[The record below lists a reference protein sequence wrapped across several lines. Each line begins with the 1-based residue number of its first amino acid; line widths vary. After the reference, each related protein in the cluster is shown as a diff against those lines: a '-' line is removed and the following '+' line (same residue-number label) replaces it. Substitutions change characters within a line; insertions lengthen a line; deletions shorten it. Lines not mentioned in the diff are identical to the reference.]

1 VVSPGPSAAPQQS
14 CFHCGLPVAAGTNFG
29 VDYDGAR
36 RAMCCGGCEAV
47 ARAILAAGLADYYRH
62 RTALA
67 PTGHEIVP
75 ALLRE
80 AVVYDHP
87 DIQKSFV
94 RDVQGRTNA
103 AGGRMPGAAAPQRI
117 REASLILEGITCA
130 ACVWLNE
137 QHLRRQSGV
146 VAVNINYATHR
157 ARVQWDERATKLSD
171 LLLAVGQIG
180 YLAHPYDPG
189 RSQELLERE
198 RRTHLRRLGVAG
210 VLGAQV
216 MTLSVALY
224 VGDWSGSDAALR
236 TFFYWVSLL
245 LTAPVLAYS
254 AAPFLRAAWRDLA
267 NRRAGMDVPVS
278 LGLLTAFAGS
288 VWTTLTGQGV
298 AYYDSVTMFVFLL
311 LGARYFELAARKRST
326 EASEALV
333 KATPA
338 VATRL
343 TTRDGE
349 QQAEPV
355 AIAQLEPGDRVL
367 VRPGESIPADGVVV
381 AGISSV
387 NEALLTGE
395 SLPLA
400 KGVGASVIGGSI
412 NIESPLTVRVEK
424 TGQDTVLSAVLRLLD
439 RASAEKP
446 RLAQLADRVAAWFV
460 TALLVI
466 AAAVAIYW
474 WQLDPARVLP
484 ITIAVLVVTCP
495 CALSLATPTAL
506 TAATGALTRR
516 GLLATRGHALETLAR
531 ATHFVFD
538 KTGTLTRG
546 DLRLVQ
552 FQALSR
558 LSQAECLRI
567 AASLE
572 QHSEHPVGKALVA
585 AAPGLTAAPAEN
597 VRNTPGAGLEGAVAG
612 QTYYLGTTAFIEGRT
627 GRALDTQLKTALQAR
642 GTLVVL
648 ADDKALHAVFV
659 FDDPLRPGARE
670 LVAAL
675 RHSGKQVLVLSGDH
689 EQAVRRIARDVGIES
704 VGFDLKPDDKLARL
718 RALQADGAVVAM
730 LGDGVNDAPVLA
742 AAQVSIAMGS
752 AAHVSAAAADMI
764 LLSPDLNRLID
775 GVATARR
782 TLAIV
787 RQNLAWA
794 IGYNLVAVPAAA
806 AGFVTPWL
814 AALGM
819 SLSSLLVV
827 ANALR
832 LVGSRASATPDAG
845 TPANERPAAVS
856 G

>member
-1 VVSPGPSAAPQQS
+1 MASPAPSTVPPPA
-14 CFHCGLPVAAGTNFG
+14 CFHCGLPVPPGSDFG
-29 VDYDGAR
+29 VDYEGAR

-62 RTALA
+62 RTAPA
-67 PTGHEIVP
+67 PTGREIVP
-75 ALLRE
+75 AALRE
-80 AVVYDHP
+80 AAVYDHP

-94 RDVQGRTNA
+94 RVPA
-103 AGGRMPGAAAPQRI
+103 EHL

-137 QHLRRQSGV
+137 QHLRRQDGV
-146 VAVNINYATHR
+146 IAVDINYATHR
-157 ARVQWDERATKLSD
+157 ARVQWDERKTRLSD
-171 LLLAVGQIG
+171 ILLAVSRIG

-189 RSQELLERE
+189 RSQQLLERE

-224 VGDWSGSDAALR
+224 VGDWSGSDPALR

-267 NRRAGMDVPVS
+267 HRRAGMDVPVS

-288 VWTTLTGQGV
+288 VWTTLTGKGV

-333 KATPA
+333 RATPA

-343 TTRDGE
+343 TVRDGKSH
-349 QQAEPV
+349 AEPV
-355 AIAQLEPGDRVL
+355 AVAQLEPGDRVL

-381 AGISSV
+381 AGASSV

-400 KGVGASVIGGSI
+400 KNVGANVIGGSI

-424 TGQDTVLSAVLRLLD
+424 IGQDTVLSAVLRLLD
-439 RASAEKP
+439 RAAAEKP
-446 RLAQLADRVAAWFV
+446 RLAQLADRVAGWFV

-466 AAAVAIYW
+466 AAGVAIAW

-484 ITIAVLVVTCP
+484 ITVAVLVVTCP

-506 TAATGALTRR
+506 TAATGTLTRR

-546 DLRLVQ
+546 DLRLVHSET
-552 FQALSR
+552 LSP
-558 LSQAECLRI
+558 LSEAACLGI
-567 AASLE
+567 AAGLE
-572 QHSEHPVGKALVA
+572 QHSEHPIGKALLAAASGLTVAVA
-585 AAPGLTAAPAEN
+585 AH
-597 VRNTPGAGLEGAVAG
+597 VRNSPGAGLEGEIG
-612 QTYYLGTTAFIEGRT
+612 GKTYYLGTPAFVEA
-627 GRALDTQLKTALQAR
+627 RAGQALGAQLKCALQAR

-648 ADDKALHAVFV
+648 ADREALCAVFV
-659 FDDPLRPGARE
+659 FDDPLRAGAAE

-675 RHSGKQVLVLSGDH
+675 KQSGKQVLVLSGDH
-689 EQAVRRIARDVGIES
+689 EQAVRRVARAVGIES
-704 VGFDLKPDDKLARL
+704 VGFDLKPHDKLARL

-764 LLSPDLNRLID
+764 LLAPDLNRLIE
-775 GVATARR
+775 GLATARR
-782 TLAIV
+782 TLAII

-806 AGFVTPWL
+806 AGLVTPWL

-819 SLSSLLVV
+819 SLSSLVVV

-832 LVGSRASATPDAG
+832 LVGPRPAATPAAG
-845 TPANERPAAVS
+845 TPVNERPATVS

>member
-1 VVSPGPSAAPQQS
+1 MASPAPSTAPQPP
-14 CFHCGLPVAAGTNFG
+14 CFHCGLPVPAGSDFS

-36 RAMCCGGCEAV
+36 LAMCCAGCAAV
-47 ARAILAAGLADYYRH
+47 ARAIIAAGLADYYRH
-62 RTALA
+62 RTAPA
-67 PTGHEIVP
+67 PTGREIVP
-75 ALLRE
+75 DFLRE
-80 AVVYDHP
+80 AAVYDHP

-94 RDVQGRTNA
+94 RVPA
-103 AGGRMPGAAAPQRI
+103 EHV

-137 QHLRRQSGV
+137 QHLRRQDGV
-146 VAVNINYATHR
+146 LAVNINYATHR
-157 ARVQWDERATKLSD
+157 ARVQWDERKTKLSD
-171 LLLAVGQIG
+171 ILLAVSEIG

-216 MTLSVALY
+216 MTLAEALY
-224 VGDWSGSDAALR
+224 IGDWGGSDPAMR
-236 TFFYWVSLL
+236 VFFYWVSLL
-245 LTAPVLAYS
+245 LTVPVLLYA
-254 AAPFLRAAWRDLA
+254 AAPFFRAAWRDLR
-267 NRRAGMDVPVS
+267 NRRAGMDVPVV

-288 VWTTLTGQGV
+288 VWTTLTGEGV

-311 LGARYFELAARKRST
+311 LAARYFELRARSRSAEAAET
-326 EASEALV
+326 LV

-343 TTRDGE
+343 TTRDGVGH
-349 QQAEPV
+349 AEAV
-355 AIAQLEPGDRVL
+355 AIAQLAPGDLVL

-381 AGISSV
+381 AGASSV

-400 KGVGASVIGGSI
+400 KDVGTHVIGGSI

-446 RLAQLADRVAAWFV
+446 RLAQLADRVAGWFV
-460 TALLVI
+460 TALLLI
-466 AAAVAIYW
+466 AAGVAILW
-474 WQLDPARVLP
+474 WQIDPARVLP
-484 ITIAVLVVTCP
+484 VTIAVLVVTCP

-546 DLRLVQ
+546 DLRLVHL
-552 FQALSR
+552 QALAR
-558 LSQAECLRI
+558 LSETECLRI
-567 AASLE
+567 AAGLE
-572 QHSEHPVGKALVA
+572 QHSEHPVGKALIA
-585 AAPGLTAAPAEN
+585 AASGLAATAAEN
-597 VRNTPGAGLEGAVAG
+597 VRNTPGAGLEGTVAG
-612 QTYYLGTTAFIEGRT
+612 HTYYLGTTAFIQQRT
-627 GRALDTQLKTALQAR
+627 GRTLDAPLRTALQAR

-648 ADDKALHAVFV
+648 ADAETLHAVFV
-659 FDDPLRPGARE
+659 FDDPLRAGAAE

-675 RHSGKQVLVLSGDH
+675 KQAGKQVLVLSGDH
-689 EQAVRRIARDVGIES
+689 EQAVRRVARAVGIES
-704 VGFDLKPDDKLARL
+704 VGFDLKPQDKLTRL
-718 RALQADGAVVAM
+718 RELQAGGAVVAM

-775 GVATARR
+775 AVATARR
-782 TLAIV
+782 TLSII

-794 IGYNLVAVPAAA
+794 IGYNLIALPAAA
-806 AGFVTPWL
+806 AGLVTPWL

-819 SLSSLLVV
+819 SLSSLTVV

-832 LVGSRASATPDAG
+832 LVGPRPAT
-845 TPANERPAAVS
+845 TPAASTPASERPAAVS